1 MTSLPDDSL
10 LYVNKQGKGADPAD
24 DTPILDEGGDRGDGS
39 GYKGG
44 MHAILTS
51 LSYRC
56 NTMIGMHALP
66 RFSLLSLSY
75 DDSDDEYT
83 NLCLSSL
90 LRASF
95 SSYIPHLSPSISLPP
110 SFLISHYTLIIII
123 RRVAFQTASPTYG
136 GVGVRLPHFL
146 TVSFAFRIVFNQ

>member
-1 MTSLPDDSL
+1 MTSLPDDLL
-10 LYVNKQGKGADPAD
+10 LYVHKQGKGADPAD
-24 DTPILDEGGDRGDGS
+24 DTPILEEGGDRGDGS

-75 DDSDDEYT
+75 DDNDDEYT
-83 NLCLSSL
+83 NLCLISL
-90 LRASF
+90 RPALSIHHILLAF
-95 SSYIPHLSPSISLPP
+95 HLPSPS
-110 SFLISHYTLIIII
+110 FTM
-123 RRVAFQTASPTYG
+123 
-136 GVGVRLPHFL
+136 L
-146 TVSFAFRIVFNQ
+146 TIPLL